1 MYKKYLIIYLE
12 WLGIIASGGSIGI
25 LKYAFDNK
33 NTLKRFEIYSYIFIG
48 VMILLTSGILLL
60 MLVNSKD
67 EKNNSNNE

>member
-12 WLGIIASGGSIGI
+12 WLGFIASGLGIGV
-25 LKYAFDNK
+25 LKHVYDNK
-33 NTLKRFEIYSYIFIG
+33 DTLKIFEIYSYIFIG
-48 VMILLTSGILLL
+48 VMILLTSGVLLL